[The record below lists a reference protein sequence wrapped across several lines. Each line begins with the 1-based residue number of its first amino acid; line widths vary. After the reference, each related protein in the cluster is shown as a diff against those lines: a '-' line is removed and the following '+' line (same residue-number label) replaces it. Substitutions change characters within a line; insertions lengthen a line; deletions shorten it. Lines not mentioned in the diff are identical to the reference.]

1 MSPELIG
8 ILSVGAA
15 LLVGMGGMASLNVA
29 LYRGLRADMRS
40 DMGSLRSEF
49 KAESAVLREDV
60 KTEIAAVRQDVK
72 ADSAALR
79 QDVKADIAALR
90 EDVMADSAALR
101 EDVKADIAAV
111 RQDVK
116 SVETRVVALEVRVA
130 AVEQG
135 QARLTGE
142 IQGLFVGLGNAR
154 AVRER
159 EPAA

>member
-72 ADSAALR
+72 ADIR

>member
-72 ADSAALR
+72 
-79 QDVKADIAALR
+79 
-90 EDVMADSAALR
+90 
-101 EDVKADIAAV
+101 
-111 RQDVK
+111 

>member
-72 ADSAALR
+72 S
-79 QDVKADIAALR
+79 DIAALR

>member
-60 KTEIAAVRQDVK
+60 KTEIAAV
-72 ADSAALR
+72 R